1 MLRDIYNCLRNFLVS
16 QSNIGHFERIK
27 DWENIEK
34 KKLEEIFE
42 TQDFIKDEIVRYT
55 NYYFS
60 EFILSKKL
68 IVLDVGCSLGSLS
81 FAFKDIAD
89 FVLGIDI
96 EKEAIECANLY
107 RAYKNYTN
115 IEFIVDDAITFEKTK
130 KLNKKFNLILLKDI
144 LEHIKNKEN
153 LKFSIKNLTEL
164 MQDETIVFIEVP
176 NYIFPFEPHLKI
188 PILPLLPKRLLKV
201 EAKLL
206 RKIKNPVDENFVE
219 YLNIVSPFYIEK
231 ALKKFGFRCFN
242 PVEDIKL
249 KEIFSGKRKLSNRFR
264 FAENFVHFLC
274 KLKLNSAIEDIVKK
288 LKLYPTLQL
297 LCLWK
302 TN

>member
-60 EFILSKKL
+60 EFISSKKL